1 MAAVAAV
8 AGEGASAYDR
18 RNQKGIPVGK
28 TWSYIKT
35 WFGKKTEEV
44 KDPEIEIEQAI
55 QEAQKRDQQLRNQAA
70 QVIAH
75 RTNVGAELEEASGD
89 MAEARELAKQALL
102 RADAAT
108 KAGNAA
114 DAEKWNATAQ
124 QVAMKM
130 QASQNTVNMLTEQLK
145 TADVQAQKAKDAVR
159 TNATNVQELA
169 AKRMQLLGQLEAA
182 KMQESV
188 NKAVDSMTA
197 TVGADAPSLEEV
209 EDKIQARMAQASAK
223 AELTEATSPDAAIA
237 ELKAAT
243 TDLKASAALD
253 DLRAE
258 LGLTPAPELPAAS
271 PPPPPAAPP
280 APPAT

>member
-1 MAAVAAV
+1 M
-8 AGEGASAYDR
+8 
-18 RNQKGIPVGK
+18 GK
-28 TWSYIKT
+28 TWNYVKT
-35 WFGKKTEEV
+35 WFGKKTEEI

-55 QEAQKRDQQLRNQAA
+55 QEAQQRDQQLRNQAA

-75 RTNVGAELEEASGD
+75 RTNVAAELEEASGD

-169 AKRMQLLGQLEAA
+169 AKRMQLLGQLESA

-209 EDKIQARMAQASAK
+209 ENKIQARMAQASAK

-258 LGLTPAPELPAAS
+258 LGLSAAPELPAAT
-271 PPPPPAAPP
+271 PP

>member
-1 MAAVAAV
+1 
-8 AGEGASAYDR
+8 
-18 RNQKGIPVGK
+18 VGK
-28 TWSYIKT
+28 TWNYIKA

-75 RTNVGAELEEASGD
+75 RTNVAAELEDASSD

-114 DAEKWNATAQ
+114 EAEKWNATASQ
-124 QVAMKM
+124 IAMKM

-145 TADVQAQKAKDAVR
+145 TADVQAQKAKDAVKN
-159 TNATNVQELA
+159 NATAVQELA
-169 AKRMQLLGQLEAA
+169 ARRMQLLGQLEAA

-188 NKAVDSMTA
+188 NKAVDAMTA
-197 TVGADAPSLEEV
+197 TVGTDAPSLEEV
-209 EDKIQARMAQASAK
+209 EDKIQARMAQATAK
-223 AELTEATSPDAAIA
+223 AELTEATSPEAAIA

-243 TDLKASAALD
+243 SDLKAASALD

-258 LGLTPAPELPAAS
+258 LGLTPAPELPASSAPPPAS
-271 PPPPPAAPP
+271 PPPPAPP
-280 APPAT
+280 AS

>member
-1 MAAVAAV
+1 M
-8 AGEGASAYDR
+8 
-18 RNQKGIPVGK
+18 GK
-28 TWSYIKT
+28 TWNYVKT
-35 WFGKKTEEV
+35 WFGKKTEEI

-55 QEAQKRDQQLRNQAA
+55 QEAQQRDQQLRNQAA

-114 DAEKWNATAQ
+114 DAEKWNTTAQ

-145 TADVQAQKAKDAVR
+145 TADVQAQKAKEAVKN
-159 TNATNVQELA
+159 NATAVQELA
-169 AKRMQLLGQLEAA
+169 AKRMQLLGQLESA

-209 EDKIQARMAQASAK
+209 ENKIQARMAQASAK

-258 LGLTPAPELPAAS
+258 LGCSAQLPGPRPPAAA
-271 PPPPPAAPP
+271 PRRPLRPPPAADGP
-280 APPAT
+280 AAVATPRRPRPAT